1 MRPKIEGGGGEGD
14 TPGNTANLGTA
25 SEQQVPRRAL
35 SAIGMTKVDE
45 GLRAPDALLGVE
57 RGIHQRLLVFFG
69 GVLVD
74 GSRSLGAEVAVPCV
88 VFQCAHAV
96 LAAGA
101 CESHA
106 ALDAI
111 DGVVFHST

>member
-1 MRPKIEGGGGEGD
+1 
-14 TPGNTANLGTA
+14 
-25 SEQQVPRRAL
+25 
-35 SAIGMTKVDE
+35 
-45 GLRAPDALLGVE
+45 
-57 RGIHQRLLVFFG
+57 VFFG

-74 GSRSLGAEVAVPCV
+74 GSRSLGAEVAVPRV